1 MKEKKEKNQ
10 KRIEMEFTVTF
21 DDKEALKDFIGKFG
35 KAIGKEQA
43 EALEALVKGE
53 CNKEPEAFQP
63 QKGDICTCI
72 IEGNVDAIFRYDGK
86 TRTDEDGTVWLDGD
100 LGLTWSGD
108 LFHPY
113 MVIHGEDAEYHR
125 DCCRLATEE
134 EIALFRGKL
143 KDDERAKAKEGK
155 KWEVGDWVFIVGS
168 DSGGCRVFY
177 PVPVTYA
184 ETKTMENLVLR
195 GWVFDKESDCE
206 ALCDKLNKAIETF
219 KDSPKRG

>member
-1 MKEKKEKNQ
+1 MKEKKEKEQ
-10 KRIEMEFTVTF
+10 KGIEMELTMTF
-21 DDKEALKDFIGKFG
+21 DNKEALKEFIDNFG
-35 KAIGKEQA
+35 KAIAKEQA
-43 EALEALVKGE
+43 EALMNLYKGQFE
-53 CNKEPEAFQP
+53 NEKKPEVFNP
-63 QKGDICTCI
+63 QKDDICTCV

-143 KDDERAKAKEGK
+143 MDNERTKAKEEK
-155 KWEVGDWVFIVGS
+155 KWKVGDWVFIVGS
-168 DSGGCRVFY
+168 DSGGCKAFF
-177 PVPVTYA
+177 PVYATYA
-184 ETKTMENLVLR
+184 ETKVMENLVRR
-195 GWVFDKESDCE
+195 GWVFDKKEDCE
-206 ALCDKLNKAIETF
+206 AVCDKLNEAITNV
-219 KDSPKRG
+219 K

>member
-1 MKEKKEKNQ
+1 MKEKEQ
-10 KRIEMEFTVTF
+10 ERVEMELTMTF
-21 DDKEALKDFIGKFG
+21 DNKEALKKFIDNFG
-35 KAIGKEQA
+35 KAINKEQSD
-43 EALEALVKGE
+43 ALKALVKE
-53 CNKEPEAFQP
+53 ELDNEPEVFQP
-63 QKGDICTCI
+63 QKGDICTCV

-134 EIALFRGKL
+134 ELSLFRGKL
-143 KDDERAKAKEGK
+143 NDDERAKAKEEK
-155 KWEVGDWVFIVGS
+155 KWKVGDWVFVIS
-168 DSGGCRVFY
+168 SESGCPKVFF

-184 ETKTMENLVLR
+184 DTKIMGNLVRR

-206 ALCDKLNKAIETF
+206 AFCDKLNEAI
-219 KDSPKRG
+219 KNVK

>member
-1 MKEKKEKNQ
+1 MKEKKEELWQ
-10 KRIEMEFTVTF
+10 LMLEMTF
-21 DDKEALKDFIGKFG
+21 DDKATYEKVMGAVNEATGEHGFVSSIGYG
-35 KAIGKEQA
+35 K
-43 EALEALVKGE
+43 VKGFDV
-53 CNKEPEAFQP
+53 KSGDKKPEVFQP
-63 QKGDICTCI
+63 QKDDICTCV

-86 TRTDEDGTVWLDGD
+86 TRTDEDGAVWLDGD

-143 KDDERAKAKEGK
+143 KDDERAKAKEEK
-155 KWEVGDWVFIVGS
+155 KWEVGDWVFVIS
-168 DSGGCRVFY
+168 SEIGCPKVFF

-184 ETKTMENLVLR
+184 ETKIMENLVRR
-195 GWVFDKESDCE
+195 GWVFDKKEDCE
-206 ALCDKLNKAIETF
+206 AVCDKLNEAI
-219 KDSPKRG
+219 KNVKP